1 MARVNRD
8 VVVALLL
15 LLFCG
20 VFFWES
26 FNIRLTDYGQ
36 MNSAVWPRAV
46 LAALALASVIY
57 LAQALRG
64 NFAPA
69 PEAGDEA
76 PRSHGLLTWLASYR
90 NAFFCYGLFLLFL
103 LTLPFF
109 GMLIGGILFV
119 FFALTF
125 LGSLEL
131 RLVPIHAAVAV
142 GTVGAMWA
150 IFTFGLRVFLPE
162 GALIS
167 FQ

>member
-36 MNSAVWPRAV
+36 MNSTVWPRAV
-46 LAALALASVIY
+46 LAVLALASVIY

-64 NFAPA
+64 TFAPA
-69 PEAGDEA
+69 PEADDEI
-76 PRSHGLLTWLASYR
+76 PKNHGLLAWLASYR

-162 GALIS
+162 GELIS

>member
-1 MARVNRD
+1 MTRVNRD
-8 VVVALLL
+8 VVVALVL

-26 FNIRLTDYGQ
+26 FNIRLTDFGQ

-46 LAALALASVIY
+46 LAALTLASLIY

-64 NFAPA
+64 EFTTEADTAEGAPQE
-69 PEAGDEA
+69 P
-76 PRSHGLLTWLASYR
+76 GLLAWLASYR
-90 NAFFCYGLFLLFL
+90 NAFYCYGLFLLFL

-119 FFALTF
+119 FCALTF
-125 LGSLEL
+125 LGSMEL
-131 RLVPIHAAVAV
+131 RLVPIHAAVAA

-162 GALIS
+162 GVLVS
-167 FQ
+167 FN

>member
-1 MARVNRD
+1 MTRVNRD

-36 MNSAVWPRAV
+36 MNSAVWPRAL

-64 NFAPA
+64 DFAAETKSEDGA
-69 PEAGDEA
+69 PEE
-76 PRSHGLLTWLASYR
+76 RGLLAWLASYR

-103 LTLPFF
+103 LTLPVF

-119 FFALTF
+119 FLALTV

-150 IFTFGLRVFLPE
+150 VFTFGLRVFLPE
-162 GALIS
+162 GMLIS
-167 FQ
+167 FN